1 MNKDITYCAN
11 TDCIYKYKCSLF
23 KTGKDTNGEEFWF
36 TSYQPS
42 SCPKSLEFID
52 DKSYIDDLLN
62 TKWRLLEVEIIY
74 PDKEKTLTRYG
85 ERHNFNS
92 KRTKDIFEL
101 LKYIKKDIVLNHSYF
116 NNLNDDIIGFNLTR
130 KVDKNDPAYDWTIIL
145 RGVPI
150 K

>member
-1 MNKDITYCAN
+1 MNKDTTYCAN
-11 TDCIYKYKCSLF
+11 RDCINKYKCSLF

-52 DKSYIDDLLN
+52 DKNYIDDLLN
-62 TKWRLLEVEIIY
+62 IKWKLLEVEIIY
-74 PDKEKTLTRYG
+74 PDKEKTLIRYG
-85 ERHNFNS
+85 ERYNFNS

-101 LKYIKKDIVLNHSYF
+101 LKYIKKDMILNNSYL
-116 NNLNDDIIGFNLTR
+116 NTLNDDIVGLNLTR
-130 KVDKNDPAYDWTIIL
+130 KVNKKDSTYDWTIIL
-145 RGVPI
+145 RGVPV